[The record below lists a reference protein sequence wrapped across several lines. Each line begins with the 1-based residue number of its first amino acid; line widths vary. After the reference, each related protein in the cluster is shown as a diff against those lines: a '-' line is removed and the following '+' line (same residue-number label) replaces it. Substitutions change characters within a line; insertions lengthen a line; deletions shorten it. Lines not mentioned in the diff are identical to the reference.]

1 MWNVDPQNHD
11 IVITGF
17 ENGIGDSPYSGLTDM
32 RSVNPISITGETSV
46 SFSTK
51 SVFLCPNIQ
60 NNTTGSLITV
70 GGNGFEAPIA
80 LGLEG
85 NQYITFSNLGGATG
99 LSTGTPYLLFYFTNT
114 GGNIIYQLYTTAN
127 VLVTITAPST
137 TTVTFSTVSPAL
149 PKYFQKS
156 KGNNFMLDSNGLVWW
171 DGVLTTGGG
180 GGWISATNS
189 WTWMGNT
196 LNAKSQGNGLILYT
210 TVNSTSPGS
219 QDEWLFVFSAGQID
233 YTPITTNNASASI
246 VWVYGWNPFT
256 GTSGN
261 SSYLQGVNI
270 NNVSH
275 AAFITPDGR
284 VNVCDANYI
293 LNFYQNIP
301 VLGQSYVTFN
311 PLSYA
316 STYTTTGV
324 IPAGYTNATL
334 TGSFGG
340 TTGFQ
345 LITFSNGA
353 QRQVYFTNGSTNIAW
368 ANAMIETADT
378 TLLTGGTYTAQNM
391 TAILPPTDRAQC
403 LSFVNQ
409 FLLIGGISNII
420 YPWDLSPADNTYSVP
435 LILLPE
441 TNIQNIV
448 TVGNNAYIFA
458 GNRGNIYITN
468 GSQASFFKKL
478 PDHLSGAVE
487 PLYSWGGATYNKNR
501 VYFGVNVTLQ
511 AGGNANYGGIWC
523 LDVSTG
529 AVWNCNELSYG
540 SYAGYVSALGVS
552 SAQSTYGPTIGYG
565 LLAGWTDDSGNYGV
579 DVSIA
584 SSYTGGQS
592 YVISDMIP
600 IGTAIEPITPAQ
612 FEFKLSTPLLSG
624 ESVQLQVASSI
635 NGSFSN
641 LLNSSGTAST
651 SGDGV
656 LLSDIYSNTTQLNQ
670 WILLKCILTGISSS
684 PSYDRLTQL
693 RIKGATKGITGYSAP
708 E

>member
-1 MWNVDPQNHD
+1 
-11 IVITGF
+11 
-17 ENGIGDSPYSGLTDM
+17 M
-32 RSVNPISITGETSV
+32 RSVNPISITGEASIA
-46 SFSTK
+46 FSTK
-51 SVFLCPNIQ
+51 SVFLAPTISNDS
-60 NNTTGSLITV
+60 THGSLITASTGLFV
-70 GGNGFEAPIA
+70 APNSLA
-80 LGLEG
+80 LEQG
-85 NQYITFSNLGGATG
+85 QYITFSDLGGATG
-99 LSTGTPYLLFYFTNT
+99 SGLAINTPYLLLSFYQVGATEE
-114 GGNIIYQLYTTAN
+114 YRLYTLAG
-127 VLVTITAPST
+127 VLVTVTNPGIP
-137 TTVTFSTVSPAL
+137 TFSTISPSL

-156 KGNNFMLDSNGLVWW
+156 QGNNFMLDSNGYVWW
-171 DGVLTTGGG
+171 DRVLTSGAGSIPG
-180 GGWISATNS
+180 TNS

-210 TVNSTSPGS
+210 TVNSTAPGS

-233 YTPITTNNASASI
+233 YTPITTNNTSASI
-246 VWVYGWNPFT
+246 AWVYGWNPFT

-261 SSYLQGVNI
+261 ASYLQGVNI

-275 AAFITPDGR
+275 AAIITPDGR

-301 VLGQSYVTFN
+301 TPGQPYVNFN

-316 STYTTTGV
+316 TTYTTTGV

-345 LITFSNGA
+345 LITFSNGE

-368 ANAMIETADT
+368 ANAMSETADT

-409 FLLIGGISNII
+409 FLLIGGMSNIV

-478 PDHLSGAVE
+478 PDHLSGSVE

-540 SYAGYVSALGVS
+540 SYVGYVSALGVS

-565 LLAGWTDDSGNYGV
+565 LLAGWTDNSGNYGV

-584 SSYTGGQS
+584 SPYTGGQS

-612 FEFKLSTPLLSG
+612 FEFKLATPLLTG
-624 ESVQLQVASSI
+624 ESVKLQVASSI
-635 NGSFSN
+635 DGSFSD
-641 LLNSSGTAST
+641 LVSTAGTANT
-651 SGDGV
+651 AGDGS

-670 WILLKCILTGISSS
+670 WILLKCILTGIGSS
-684 PSYDRLTQL
+684 PSYNRLTQL

>member
-1 MWNVDPQNHD
+1 MYNIDPQNGD
-11 IVITGF
+11 IVISGF

-32 RSVNPISITGETSV
+32 RSVNPISITGEASD
-46 SFSTK
+46 SFATK
-51 SVFLCPNIQ
+51 CVFLCPNVQ

-70 GGNGFEAPIA
+70 GGNGFEAPIS
-80 LGLEG
+80 LNLEG

-99 LSTGTPYLLFYFTNT
+99 LSINTPYLLFYWSNN
-114 GGNIIYQLYTTAN
+114 GVNMIWQLYTTAN

-137 TTVTFSTVSPAL
+137 STVTFSTLSPAL

-156 KGNNFMLDSNGLVWW
+156 KGNNFMLDSNGYVWW
-171 DGVLTTGGG
+171 DGLLTTGGG
-180 GGWISATNS
+180 GGWTSATNS
-189 WTWMGNT
+189 WTWMVNT
-196 LNAKSQGNGLILYT
+196 TNAESQGNGLLLYT
-210 TVNSTSPGS
+210 TVNSIAPGS

-233 YTPITTNNASASI
+233 YTPITTNNANVPI

-261 SSYLQGVNI
+261 ASYLQGVNI
-270 NNVSH
+270 ANVSH
-275 AAFITPDGR
+275 AAIVTPDGR

-293 LNFYQNIP
+293 LNFYQNLP
-301 VLGQSYVTFN
+301 TPGTSYVTFN

-316 STYTTTGV
+316 TTYTTTAV

-353 QRQVYFTNGSTNIAW
+353 QRQVYFTNGSTNISW
-368 ANAMIETADT
+368 ANPMIEIADA
-378 TLLTGGTYTAQNM
+378 TLLTGGTYTAHNM
-391 TAILPPTDRAQC
+391 TAILPTTDVAQC
-403 LSFVNQ
+403 LSFVNEY
-409 FLLIGGISNII
+409 LLIGGKFNII
-420 YPWDLSPADNTYSVP
+420 YPWDLNPEDNTWSNP

-441 TNIQNIV
+441 TNIVNIV

-468 GSQASFFKKL
+468 GSQASLFKKL
-478 PDHLSGAVE
+478 PDHLSGGVE
-487 PLYSWGGATYNKNR
+487 PLYAWGGATYNKNR
-501 VYFGVNVTLQ
+501 LYFGVNVSLQ

-523 LDVSTG
+523 LDVTTG

-540 SYAGYVSALGVS
+540 SYAGYVSALGVPS
-552 SAQSTYGPTIGYG
+552 SQSTYGPLIGYG
-565 LLAGWTDDSGNYGV
+565 LLAGWTDNAGHYGV

-584 SSYTGGQS
+584 SPYTGVQS
-592 YVISDMIP
+592 YVISDMIS
-600 IGTAIEPITPAQ
+600 IGTNLEPITPTQ
-612 FEFKLSTPLLSG
+612 FEFKLATPLLAG
-624 ESVQLQVASSI
+624 ESVKLQVASSI
-635 NGSFSN
+635 NGSFSD
-641 LLNSSGTAST
+641 LVNSSGTAST
-651 SGDGV
+651 SGDGT

-684 PSYDRLTQL
+684 PSYNRLTQL